1 RYPLELAG
9 WKVAPTAE
17 LNMLSYHIKG
27 REEHS
32 DYALNIKSQTLYS
45 VESGLGMAANK
56 DIKLGKEAKLSFNTG
71 IGLYHEFGDPYGL
84 KLGVEGMDGSFRL
97 QNEHGRDRAVIRSGF
112 DYNWQDL
119 NIYGKISSY
128 IDHEYS
134 TAADIG
140 LKWKF

>member
-1 RYPLELAG
+1 MTYY
-9 WKVAPTAE
+9 V
-17 LNMLSYHIKG
+17 NNFFY
-27 REEHS
+27 
-32 DYALNIKSQTLYS
+32 Y
-45 VESGLGMAANK
+45 
-56 DIKLGKEAKLSFNTG
+56 KEAKLSFNTG
-71 IGLYHEFGDPYGL
+71 IGLYHEFGDPYRL

-128 IDHEYS
+128 IDHEYN
-134 TAADIG
+134 TAADVG